1 MMKPTRRDFVVSAI
15 LGGTALA
22 LEPAAN
28 AAGASAANPPASE
41 RPEDERRAAGPEELD
56 SVKFRAAATRGDT
69 AAVAAYL
76 ERDPGLLYARDAKD
90 VSVFRL
96 ALLAGQAG
104 VAELLRTRGL
114 VLDVFDAATAGDEA
128 RIAELYREDPG
139 AVHSRTRYE
148 ITALTY
154 AAQGGR
160 QAIVEFLLGRGADP
174 NANVLDP
181 KGGAPLGVTPLR
193 TALEYPQKEA
203 AEKMAMWM
211 LGNGADPN
219 AAQVDG
225 RSPLHAAAIAGYD
238 RAVRMLLRKGAE
250 PGAKDAEGRTAL
262 QLASTRPGNAAA
274 EILRSPESVARDLYT
289 SRYSPGPGAGPE
301 PPLETDGIPQDFVNR
316 FVTVCHFDPAR
327 TRKLYTLCPALLS
340 TRSTWNEMGIE
351 GAAHVGTE
359 PCADF
364 LLEKGAP
371 LSICT
376 ATMMGMTARV
386 NELLRED
393 ARRSA
398 ERGAHDFPLLL
409 FTTFG
414 QERAE
419 IAEILLKA
427 GADPNANMRGITALH
442 LAARKGYVQLAE
454 LLLGRGADPNLPA
467 DYPFLAEGTALA
479 VATKFGRNDV
489 AALVRAR
496 GGKME

>member
-1 MMKPTRRDFVVSAI
+1 MRPTRRDFVVSGI

-22 LEPAAN
+22 LEPAGN
-28 AAGASAANPPASE
+28 ATGASVANPRASGGPGE
-41 RPEDERRAAGPEELD
+41 ERRNAGPEDLD

-76 ERDPGLLYARDAKD
+76 ERDPGLLYARDEKD

-96 ALLAGQAG
+96 ALLAGQPG
-104 VAELLRTRGL
+104 VAALLRARGL

-128 RIAELYREDPG
+128 RIAEMYREDPDV
-139 AVHSRTRYE
+139 VHSRTRFG
-148 ITALTY
+148 ITALTC

-160 QAIVEFLLGRGADP
+160 QAIVEFLLGRGADA
-174 NANVLDP
+174 NANVLDA
-181 KGGAPLGVTPLR
+181 KGGAPLGLTPLR
-193 TALEYPQKEA
+193 TALEHPQKET

-219 AAQVDG
+219 AAQADG
-225 RSPLHAAAIAGYD
+225 RSGLHAAALAGYD
-238 RAVRMLLRKGAE
+238 RAVRMLLRKGAD

-262 QLASTRPGNAAA
+262 ELASTRTGNPAV
-274 EILRSPESVARDLYT
+274 EILRSRQSVARDLYT
-289 SRYSPGPGAGPE
+289 SRYSPGPGARSE
-301 PPLETDGIPQDFVNR
+301 PPAETDGIPQDFINR
-316 FVTVCHFDPAR
+316 FVTVCHFDPLR
-327 TRKLYTLCPALLS
+327 TRKLHTLCPALLS
-340 TRSTWNEMGIE
+340 TRSTWNELGIE

-364 LLEKGAP
+364 LLERGAP

-409 FTTFG
+409 YTTFG
-414 QERAE
+414 KERAE

-427 GADPNANMRGITALH
+427 GSDPNANMRGVTALH

-454 LLLGRGADPNLPA
+454 LLLAHGADANLRA
-467 DYPFLAEGTALA
+467 DYSFLAEGTVLA
-479 VATKFGRNDV
+479 VATKFGRDDV

-496 GGKME
+496 GGRME